1 MPTYF
6 FPDHVYVCAVQDQG
20 FFLDL
25 KRNEYLSAPL
35 GELQSLSRCVAGW
48 PAELADRDVTIE
60 AAATQST
67 IADLARNHILCTKPA
82 RVRSLELPPGPPA
95 RKALLEYGATGYSP
109 VFRFYLLSF
118 LKAALVARYFIS
130 VRSLYSMMRRNE
142 RRQARAAASHGSCDL
157 ATTRGLVEV
166 FKRLQPL
173 LPPTRTPCLV
183 NSVTLLEFLAAHG
196 QFPRLVFGVQAHPFN
211 AHCWIQHDDVV
222 FNSTLQHV
230 QQFTPMNGR
239 RCA

>member
-48 PAELADRDVTIE
+48 PVELGDRDVTIE

-82 RVRSLELPPGPPA
+82 HARSLELPPGPPA
-95 RKALLEYGATGYSP
+95 RKALLEYGATGYPP

-118 LKAALVARYFIS
+118 LKAALVARYYIS

-157 ATTRGLVEV
+157 AMTRGLVEV